1 MLSKTVSWK
10 HKYQLSEKNQTWLGK
25 FIKYDTAEMQTAVH
39 KNEQGESNKK
49 SPNNN
54 SSNICRDDNQKDEM
68 MT

>member
-1 MLSKTVSWK
+1 
-10 HKYQLSEKNQTWLGK
+10 
-25 FIKYDTAEMQTAVH
+25 MQTAVH